1 MSGRVMQLVE
11 SQRIMQ
17 VSPDRKG
24 RGTLAYSSDLQGVV
38 KHGGLELVDELE
50 DAVADLFDGAYAVDF
65 VV

>member
-1 MSGRVMQLVE
+1 MSPCRE
-11 SQRIMQ
+11 
-17 VSPDRKG
+17 G
-24 RGTLAYSSDLQGVV
+24 RGTFVYSFDLQGVV